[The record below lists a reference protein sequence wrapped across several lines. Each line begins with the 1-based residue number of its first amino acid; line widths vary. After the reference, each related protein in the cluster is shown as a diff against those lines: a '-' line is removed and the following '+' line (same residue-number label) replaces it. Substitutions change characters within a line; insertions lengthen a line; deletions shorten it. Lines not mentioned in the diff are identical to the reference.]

1 MSLEFGIKDVWKC
14 FKKERGNKYNAL
26 IFGGLDLEE
35 VCPKDFPM
43 LLKEEIPN

>member
-26 IFGGLDLEE
+26 IFGESDVKEG
-35 VCPKDFPM
+35 CPEDFRFLM
-43 LLKEEIPN
+43 IEEIPN